1 MDQSKIAIFVD
12 VENLTQW
19 IKDDGPDKL
28 LSDLSSSGQ
37 IIVRRAYG
45 KWTNSSLTS
54 FQSNLNRLGFELIHN
69 FHPVSGKN
77 STDIQLTIDAMEYA
91 MRLNDVK
98 WFVLATGDS
107 DFSPLFR
114 RLREMGKDVIG
125 VGPRSPLSECVKT
138 SCSKYIYTDIAQE
151 TIKKSALDDAIELAE
166 KALKTFDGPA
176 ALGALKSVMT
186 NIDSAFDEKALGFKS
201 FSDFLKAVDS
211 IQLEQGKDK
220 TIWFASSL
228 STENAEIKSAEP
240 YGNTSNL
247 VAINLYQ
254 AMLKNK
260 CWPSSPK
267 NYLTQVYKVLIG
279 IPPKTRSELAEIVLE
294 KLEDQQITSTD
305 VKRAISILIK
315 AKLFSISPGKNQ
327 TPEDKLWKL
336 ASRKDFLKEID
347 LAMLARIITS
357 VKEQNL
363 QIDASVKSL
372 LYGNYSD
379 HEFNVMLKQAESDCQ
394 EFEKQKSQAAA

>member
-45 KWTNSSLTS
+45 KWTNPGLTN
-54 FQSNLNRLGFELIHN
+54 FQGILNRLGFELIHN

-125 VGPRSPLSECVKT
+125 VGPRSPLSESVKT
-138 SCSKYIYTDIAQE
+138 SCSRYIYTDITEE
-151 TIKKSALDDAIELAE
+151 TIKKSALDDAIELVE

-176 ALGALKSVMT
+176 SFGALKSVMT
-186 NIDSAFDEKALGFKS
+186 NIDSAFDEKALGFRS
-201 FSDFLKAVDS
+201 FSDFLKVVGT
-211 IQLEQGKDK
+211 IRIEKVK
-220 TIWFASSL
+220 TIWFASFSAM
-228 STENAEIKSAEP
+228 ENSETKSAEP

-254 AMLKNK
+254 TMLKNK

-267 NYLTQVYKVLIG
+267 NYLTQVYKALIG
-279 IPPKTRSELAEIVLE
+279 LPPKTRSELSQAVLD
-294 KLEDQQITSTD
+294 KLGDKQITSTD
-305 VKRAISILIK
+305 VRRVILILSK
-315 AKLFSISPGKNQ
+315 AKLFSNTTANNL

-336 ASRKDFLKEID
+336 EAKKDYIKEID
-347 LAMLARIITS
+347 IAMLARLFS
-357 VKEQNL
+357 SCKEQNL
-363 QIDASVKSL
+363 PIDSSIVKSL
-372 LYGNYSD
+372 LYGNYPAQ
-379 HEFNVMLKQAESDCQ
+379 ELNMMLKKAENDCL
-394 EFEKQKSQAAA
+394 EFEKQKSLILA